1 MKLNYNIIN
10 QSYTCLI
17 QCGINKLPVKL
28 GKICRIFQV
37 KVVKLNDISN
47 HPDRLGLLGGL
58 IKLDGNLC
66 ILIDDSDTM
75 SSQRFVIASELG
87 RVFTGNQLSDLDAYQ
102 FALNLLAPIPVLT
115 ALNID
120 SARQISMLC
129 NMPMHAAKQQ
139 SANIQEYMNN
149 DSSNSNESVLYSQ
162 FQDFILGKNA
172 KY

>member
-37 KVVKLNDISN
+37 KVVKLSDISN

-87 RVFTGNQLSDLDAYQ
+87 RVFTGNQLSDLNACQ
-102 FALNLLAPIPVLT
+102 FALNLLAPIPVLN
-115 ALNID
+115 ALHID
-120 SARQISMLC
+120 NAHQISRIC
-129 NMPMHAAKQQ
+129 NIPMYAAKQQ
-139 SANIQEYMNN
+139 SASIKAYTN
-149 DSSNSNESVLYSQ
+149 DDTSNELVLYSQ

-172 KY
+172 K